1 MDSDTFNWIAM
12 AVLSALLV
20 VFGLPVMLEIFGGG
34 HGKHSAK
41 AGYKLPDAVASSTHG
56 AGQPTAK
63 KGFEFKK
70 VVALLGEA
78 NANSGKATFKK
89 CTSCHTANDG
99 GKSGQ
104 GPNLYDIVGRDRGSV
119 AGFKYSKAMVA
130 KGGKWDYASLAEFVY
145 KPKAWL
151 KGTKMA
157 FAGIK
162 SEKDLANLMVYL
174 QSLSGSPK
182 PLPKAE

>member
-20 VFGLPVMLEIFGGG
+20 IFGMPVAFEIFGGG

-41 AGYKLPDAVASSTHG
+41 AAYKLPDAVATAST
-56 AGQPTAK
+56 GQPAAK
-63 KGFEFKK
+63 KGFEFNK
-70 VVALLGEA
+70 VAALLA
-78 NANSGKATFKK
+78 NASADSGKATFKK
-89 CTSCHTANDG
+89 CSSCHTVNEG

-104 GPNLYDIVGRDRGSV
+104 GPNLYDIVERDRAAV
-119 AGFKYSKAMVA
+119 AEFKYSKAMVA
-130 KGGKWDYASLAEFVY
+130 KGGKWDYASLAEFLY

-157 FAGIK
+157 FAGVK
-162 SEKDLANLMVYL
+162 SEKDLANLLVYL

>member
-12 AVLSALLV
+12 AVLSALLI

-56 AGQPTAK
+56 VDQLKAK
-63 KGFEFKK
+63 KSFEFKK
-70 VVALLGEA
+70 IIALLGEA
-78 NANSGKATFKK
+78 SADSGKATFKK
-89 CTSCHTANDG
+89 CTSCHTVNEG

-104 GPNLYDIVGRDRGSV
+104 GPNLYDVVGRDRGSV
-119 AGFKYSKAMVA
+119 AGFKYSKAMIA
-130 KGGKWDYASLAEFVY
+130 KGGKWDYASIAEFVY

-162 SEKDLANLMVYL
+162 GEKDLANLLAYL

-182 PLPKAE
+182 PLPKTE